1 MDKAVMHKQQ
11 PIVKVK
17 FVHDELKVLP
27 DGQSSDA

>member
-1 MDKAVMHKQQ
+1 MDKAEMHKQQ

-27 DGQSSDA
+27 DG